1 MFALIALVGILS
13 MLLVVTASVA
23 YLALPRGRLCP
34 QCGGMTNPV
43 VLRRLLRLLSP
54 WLQWRWC
61 SRCSW
66 EGPGRRG
73 PDLGPLDP
81 PIGHNSGFRWGMPDP
96 NDVPIFYWRSD
107 SPAGGEVQSRPNHPS
122 GFRWQSAKEPTR
134 PSEPDQP
141 SFDLG
146 PPADIEPPQSPWGP
160 KMSRG
165 HPPRSE
171 RPRQSPRPWYLSWLV
186 SKDPPGFHWKERGD

>member
-1 MFALIALVGILS
+1 MFLLISLVGILS

-34 QCGGMTNPV
+34 HCGGATNPV
-43 VLRRLLRLLSP
+43 VLRRLLRVLSP

-81 PIGHNSGFRWGMPDP
+81 PADHGSGFRWGTRDP
-96 NDVPIFYWRSD
+96 EDVPVFYWRS
-107 SPAGGEVQSRPNHPS
+107 QSRGRQGKDRPDDPS
-122 GFRWQSAKEPTR
+122 GFEWQSAGKPT
-134 PSEPDQP
+134 QP
-141 SFDLG
+141 NDPNQPGADFPTPG
-146 PPADIEPPQSPWGP
+146 EVKPPALPWDRR
-160 KMSRG
+160 KSRG
-165 HPPRSE
+165 RRSLDDGQPRT
-171 RPRQSPRPWYLSWLV
+171 QRPWYLSWLV
-186 SKDPPGFHWKERGD
+186 SKDPPGFHWRERED